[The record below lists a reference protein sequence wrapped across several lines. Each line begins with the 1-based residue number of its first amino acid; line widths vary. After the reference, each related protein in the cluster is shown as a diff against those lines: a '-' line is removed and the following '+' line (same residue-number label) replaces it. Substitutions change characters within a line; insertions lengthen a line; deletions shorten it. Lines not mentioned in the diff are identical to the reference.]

1 MIGVQTNLVST
12 AFLVIKY
19 HPQIHPVLIK
29 PLYELLEKNKNNWMA
44 IKLIKIVP
52 LASCSF
58 IQIILFSLISSFTW
72 NLD

>member
-44 IKLIKIVP
+44 IKLIKIV
-52 LASCSF
+52 
-58 IQIILFSLISSFTW
+58 
-72 NLD
+72 